1 MEIKVLSLV
10 VGYFGV
16 RIGVLGKVT
25 AIPILLRKRL
35 NVVKDIFETC
45 VDQVTNELLP
55 VLHYFQLN
63 NGV

>member
-25 AIPILLRKRL
+25 AISILRERL
-35 NVVKDIFETC
+35 NVVKYIFEAC
-45 VDQVTNELLP
+45 VDQVINELLP
-55 VLHYFQLN
+55 SLHYVQSN

>member
-25 AIPILLRKRL
+25 AIPILRKRL

-45 VDQVTNELLP
+45 IDQVINELLP
-55 VLHYFQLN
+55 LLHYFQLN

>member
-16 RIGVLGKVT
+16 MIGVLEKVT
-25 AIPILLRKRL
+25 AIPILRKRL

-45 VDQVTNELLP
+45 VDQIIN
-55 VLHYFQLN
+55 
-63 NGV
+63 